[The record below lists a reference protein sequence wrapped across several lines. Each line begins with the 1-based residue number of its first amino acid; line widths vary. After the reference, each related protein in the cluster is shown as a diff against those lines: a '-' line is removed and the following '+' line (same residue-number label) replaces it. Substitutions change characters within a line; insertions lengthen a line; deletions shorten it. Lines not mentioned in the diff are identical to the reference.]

1 MEHRL
6 EIRSAPLE
14 VRGRRIAGLAVPWG
28 QRARVPEHG
37 EETFTAGAFGDDAGL
52 KPVALTLE
60 HGGAKIGEVQP
71 ANSER
76 GLEVEGEY
84 SGDLEGRDRFSIEFR
99 ARKDTRS
106 QGLRIVHDAQ
116 LVGLASVRRPAY
128 EGAEIEARQGASLTL
143 LEGPPGGGKSQE
155 LERLIAADDIDAA
168 SDLTRLWAALGLVER
183 GSDGRFPIRE
193 SDDPVLALSLY
204 VKTVAVR
211 EGLRSGLKMA
221 VTSSARD
228 QAERWRAI
236 AEEAGA
242 SFEFRTLD
250 PGEGVAT
257 ARLTDSDGNIEPECT
272 AALARWYGS
281 RSAELSLSRR
291 RLLAAI

>member
-1 MEHRL
+1 MESQL
-6 EIRSAPLE
+6 ERRSAPLE
-14 VRGRRIAGLAVPWG
+14 VRGRRISGLALPWG
-28 QRARVPEHG
+28 ARARIPEHG
-37 EETFTAGAFGDDAGL
+37 EEVFTAGAFGDDL

-84 SGDLEGRDRFSIEFR
+84 TGDLEGRDRFSIEFR

-106 QGLRIVHDAQ
+106 QGLRIVHDAL
-116 LVGLASVRRPAY
+116 LVGLASVRNPAY
-128 EGAEIEARQGASLTL
+128 AGAEIEARQGGGLLL
-143 LEGPPGGGKSQE
+143 LEGPPGAGKSQE
-155 LERLIAADDIDAA
+155 LERLKAAGGNRRGKR
-168 SDLTRLWAALGLVER
+168 SNKALGGVGLVER
-183 GSDGRFPIRE
+183 GADGLYPVRLG
-193 SDDPVLALSLY
+193 SDPVLPLSRY
-204 VKTVAVR
+204 MKAVAVR

>member
-1 MEHRL
+1 MEL
-6 EIRSAPLE
+6 ERRSAPLE

-28 QRARVPEHG
+28 QRASIPEHG
-37 EETFTAGAFGDDAGL
+37 EEVFTAGAFGDDL

-60 HGGAKIGEVQP
+60 HGGPKIGEVQP

-84 SGDLEGRDRFSIEFR
+84 SGDLQGRDRFSIEFR

-106 QGLRIVHDAQ
+106 QGLRIVHDAE

-128 EGAEIEARQGASLTL
+128 EGAEIEARQGASLLL

-155 LERLIAADDIDAA
+155 LERLKAAGEIDGAA
-168 SDLTRLWAALGLVER
+168 DLTRLWAALGLVER
-183 GSDGRFPIRE
+183 GADGLYPVRLG
-193 SDDPVLALSLY
+193 DDPVLPLSRY
-204 VKTVAVR
+204 MKAVAVR

-221 VTSSARD
+221 VTSAARD
-228 QAERWRAI
+228 QAEKWRAI

-242 SFEFRTLD
+242 SFEFRTID
-250 PGEGVAT
+250 PGESVAT
-257 ARLTDSDGNIEPECT
+257 SRLTDSDGNLGPECGR
-272 AALARWYGS
+272 ALARWYGS
-281 RSAELSLSRR
+281 RSAGLSPARR

>member
-1 MEHRL
+1 MENL
-6 EIRSAPLE
+6 ERRSARLE
-14 VRGRRIAGLAVPWG
+14 VRGRRIAGLAIPWG
-28 QRARVPEHG
+28 ARASIPEIG
-37 EETFTAGAFGDDAGL
+37 EEVFTAGAFGDDL

-60 HGGAKIGEVQP
+60 HGGPKLGEVQP

-76 GLEVEGEY
+76 GLEVEGSY
-84 SGDLEGRDRFSIEFR
+84 DGDLQGRDRFSIEFR
-99 ARKDTRS
+99 AKADTRS
-106 QGLRIVHDAQ
+106 QGLRIVHAAE
-116 LVGLASVRRPAY
+116 LVALASVRRPAY
-128 EGAEIEARQGASLTL
+128 AGAEIEARQGASLLL

-155 LERLIAADDIDAA
+155 LERLKATGEIDAA
-168 SDLTRLWAALGLVER
+168 ADLTRLWAGLGLVER
-183 GSDGRFPIRE
+183 GADGLFPLRLG
-193 SDDPVLALSLY
+193 DDPVLPLSRY
-204 VKTVAVR
+204 MKATAVR

-242 SFEFRTLD
+242 SFEFRTID
-250 PGEGVAT
+250 PGESVAT
-257 ARLTDSDGNIEPECT
+257 SRLTDSDGSLEPECT

-281 RSAELSLSRR
+281 RSAGLSQARR

>member
-1 MEHRL
+1 MENL
-6 EIRSAPLE
+6 ERRSAPLE

-28 QRARVPEHG
+28 QRARIPEHG
-37 EETFTAGAFGDDAGL
+37 EEVFTSGAFGDDSAL
-52 KPVALTLE
+52 TPVDLTLE

-84 SGDLEGRDRFSIEFR
+84 SGDLQGRDRFSIEFR
-99 ARKDTRS
+99 ARGSTRS
-106 QGLRIVHDAQ
+106 GPLRIVHDAQ

-128 EGAEIEARQGASLTL
+128 EGAAIEARQGGGLLL
-143 LEGPPGGGKSQE
+143 LEGPPGAGKSQE
-155 LERLIAADDIDAA
+155 LERLKAAGEIDAA
-168 SDLTRLWAALGLVER
+168 SDLTRFWATLGLVER
-183 GSDGRFPIRE
+183 GADGRYPVRLG
-193 SDDPVLALSLY
+193 SDPVLPLSRY
-204 VKTVAVR
+204 MKAVAVR
-211 EGLRSGLKMA
+211 EGLRSGLRMA

-291 RLLAAI
+291 RILAAV

>member
-1 MEHRL
+1 MEDL
-6 EIRSAPLE
+6 ERRSAPLE
-14 VRGRRIAGLAVPWG
+14 VRGRRIAGLAIPWG
-28 QRARVPEHG
+28 ARARISEHG
-37 EETFTAGAFGDDAGL
+37 EEVFTSGAFGDDAGL
-52 KPVALTLE
+52 TPVALTLE

-106 QGLRIVHDAQ
+106 QGLRIVHDAE

-128 EGAEIEARQGASLTL
+128 QGAEIEARQGASLTL
-143 LEGPPGGGKSQE
+143 LEGPPGAGKSQE
-155 LERLIAADDIDAA
+155 LERLKAAGDIDAA
-168 SDLTRLWAALGLVER
+168 SDLTRFWAALGLVER
-183 GSDGRFPIRE
+183 GADGRYPVRLG
-193 SDDPVLALSLY
+193 SDPVLPLGRYMKA
-204 VKTVAVR
+204 VAVR

-242 SFEFRTLD
+242 SFEFRTID

-257 ARLTDSDGNIEPECT
+257 VRLTDSDGNIEPRYDT
-272 AALARWYGS
+272 
-281 RSAELSLSRR
+281 RR
-291 RLLAAI
+291 TGLGP

>member
-1 MEHRL
+1 MESQL
-6 EIRSAPLE
+6 ERRSAPLE

-28 QRARVPEHG
+28 ARARIPEHG
-37 EETFTAGAFGDDAGL
+37 EEVFTAGAFGDDL

-84 SGDLEGRDRFSIEFR
+84 TGDLEGRDRFSIEFR

-128 EGAEIEARQGASLTL
+128 AGAEIEARQGGGLLL
-143 LEGPPGGGKSQE
+143 LEGPPGAGKSQE
-155 LERLIAADDIDAA
+155 LERLKAAGEIDAA
-168 SDLTRLWAALGLVER
+168 SDLTKLWAAVGLVER
-183 GSDGRFPIRE
+183 GEADGRYPVRT
-193 SDDPVLALSLY
+193 SDDPVLPLSRY
-204 VKTVAVR
+204 MKAVAVR
-211 EGLRSGLKMA
+211 EGLRSGLRMA

-281 RSAELSLSRR
+281 RSAGLSVSRR
-291 RLLAAI
+291 RFLAAI

>member
-1 MEHRL
+1 MEDL
-6 EIRSAPLE
+6 ERRSAPLE

-28 QRARVPEHG
+28 QRARIPEHG
-37 EETFTAGAFGDDAGL
+37 EEVFTSGAFGDDSAL
-52 KPVALTLE
+52 TPVDLTLE
-60 HGGAKIGEVQP
+60 HGGPKIGEVQP

-76 GLEVEGEY
+76 GLEVAGEY
-84 SGDLEGRDRFSIEFR
+84 SGDLEGRSRFSIEFR

-106 QGLRIVHDAQ
+106 QGLRIVHDAL

-128 EGAEIEARQGASLTL
+128 EGAAIEARQGGGLLL
-143 LEGPPGGGKSQE
+143 LEGPPGAGKSQE
-155 LERLIAADDIDAA
+155 LERLKAAGEIDAA
-168 SDLTRLWAALGLVER
+168 SDLTRFWATLGLVER
-183 GSDGRFPIRE
+183 GADGRYPVRLG
-193 SDDPVLALSLY
+193 SDPVLPLSRY
-204 VKTVAVR
+204 MKAVAVR
-211 EGLRSGLKMA
+211 EGLRSGLRMA